1 MSMKKIKHFLLAG
14 IAVQLF
20 FAAQF
25 VYAATLA
32 GTVMETQGDVL
43 VADRPVARKGD
54 VYEGDTITT
63 GSDGELLVRM
73 TDGTTVAVRPNSV
86 LKVDQYR
93 FENDLKK
100 NSDNNFLVRLLKG
113 GLRTVTGL
121 IGKRNPKGFKV
132 ATPTAT
138 IGVRGT
144 DFEVA
149 VVDKDKSGAE
159 AGTYNKVFDGAT
171 FLENNLGGRV
181 EIGAG
186 QVAFSPLDAL
196 QAAKRFGLLKQVPDV
211 FFNGRYDNL
220 LNALQDEALNRLNSQ
235 LGGKLPSELRN
246 MLPKLGDLLRN
257 Q

>member
-1 MSMKKIKHFLLAG
+1 MKHIKRLLLAG
-14 IAVQLF
+14 FAVPFF
-20 FAAQF
+20 FAAQHG
-25 VYAATLA
+25 YAATLA
-32 GTVMETQGDVL
+32 GTVMEMQGEVL
-43 VADRPVARKGD
+43 VADKSVGKKSD
-54 VYEGDTITT
+54 IYEGDSITT

-86 LKVDQYR
+86 LKVDQYH

-100 NSDNNFLVRLLKG
+100 SSDNNFLVRLLKG
-113 GLRTVTGL
+113 GMRTVTGL
-121 IGKRNPKGFKV
+121 IGKRNPKNFKV

-149 VVDKDKSGAE
+149 VVDQDKSGAE

-171 FLENNLGGRV
+171 FLENSLGSRV

-211 FFNGRYDNL
+211 FFKGSYDNL

-246 MLPKLGDLLRN
+246 MLPKLGDLFKS

>member
-1 MSMKKIKHFLLAG
+1 VKRIKHLLLAG
-14 IAVQLF
+14 FAVPFF
-20 FAAQF
+20 FASQHG
-25 VYAATLA
+25 YAATLA
-32 GTVMETQGDVL
+32 GTVMEIQGEVL
-43 VADRPVARKGD
+43 VADKPVDKKSD
-54 VYEGDTITT
+54 IYEGDSITS
-63 GSDGELLVRM
+63 GGDGELLVRM

-86 LKVDQYR
+86 LKVDQYH

-100 NSDNNFLVRLLKG
+100 SGDNNFLVRLLKG
-113 GLRTVTGL
+113 GMRTVTGL
-121 IGKRNPKGFKV
+121 IGKRNPKNFKV

-149 VVDKDKSGAE
+149 VVDQDKSGAE

-171 FLENNLGGRV
+171 FLENSLGSRV

-211 FFNGRYDNL
+211 FFKGSYDNL
-220 LNALQDEALNRLNSQ
+220 LNALQDEAFNRLNSQ

-246 MLPKLGDLLRN
+246 MLPKLGDLFKS

>member
-1 MSMKKIKHFLLAG
+1 MNMMRYLLMWSLVAP
-14 IAVQLF
+14 LF
-20 FAAQF
+20 F
-25 VYAATLA
+25 VSPSVLAATLA
-32 GTVMETQGDVL
+32 GTVMEMQGNVQVADKRVSAKTEIFQGDQ
-43 VADRPVARKGD
+43 
-54 VYEGDTITT
+54 ITT

-73 TDGTTVAVRPNSV
+73 TDGTTMAVRPNSV
-86 LKVDQYR
+86 LKVDRYR
-93 FENDLKK
+93 FENDAKK
-100 NSDNNFLVRLLKG
+100 SNENSFLVRLVKG

-121 IGKRNPKGFKV
+121 IGKRNPSEFKI

-149 VVDKDKSGAE
+149 VIEKERAGVE

-171 FLENNLGGRV
+171 FLENSLGSRI

-186 QVAFSPLDAL
+186 QVAFSPMDAL

-211 FFNGRYDNL
+211 FFNGRYDSL
-220 LNALQDEALNRLNSQ
+220 LNALQDEAINRLNSE
-235 LGGKLPSELRN
+235 LGGKLPGELRN
-246 MLPKLGDLLRN
+246 LLPKLGDLLKN